1 MLLLKNEFMRVM
13 KMNINGIVHIGLL
26 LHLFEDFVVVSN
38 SVNDKYLKD
47 FDIKIE
53 KVNSDIVGPYILE
66 WEDKIIMSK
75 KSPKDLIE
83 SISKY
88 KDVILVDTKANL
100 LGNLFTIG
108 NNGIIFSKASKK
120 DVELL
125 VDLTGLPAHRIR
137 TGYLTSTLIK
147 IYNNRAMVSQLLP
160 DRVLDKIKEI
170 LGMEKFDVGS
180 VNFGSPYLKY
190 GIEINKDYLIVGDM
204 TTGHE
209 LIRIEEFFTK

>member
-1 MLLLKNEFMRVM
+1 MRVM
-13 KMNINGIVHIGLL
+13 KMNIDGIVHIGLL

-38 SVNDKYLKD
+38 SVNDKYLKN

-53 KVNSDIVGPYILE
+53 RANADIVGPYILE
-66 WEDKIIMSK
+66 WEDKIIVSK
-75 KSPKDLIE
+75 RSPKDLIE
-83 SISKY
+83 CINKY
-88 KDVILVDTKANL
+88 KDVVLVDTKANL

-120 DVELL
+120 DVETL
-125 VDLTGLPAHRIR
+125 VNLTGLPAYIVK
-137 TGYLTSTLIK
+137 TEYLTSTLIK
-147 IYNNRAMVSQLLP
+147 IYNNRAMVSQLLS
-160 DRVLDKIKEI
+160 DRILDKIKGI

-190 GIEINKDYLIVGDM
+190 GIEINRNYLIVGDM

-209 LIRIEEFFTK
+209 LIKIEEFFTK